1 MSTKLKLYL
10 GRKVIDSLHKSTKY
24 SPSELQSLIQID
36 NSKDSQKIELNLPL
50 NFLETELGVTNITEI
65 LKIQPDDII
74 KKIHLIKDRANRKIS
89 FEIDKGMFIK
99 DVLENCA
106 QPDLNFKPKKL
117 VVDYS
122 SPNIAKPFHFGHLR
136 STIIGNFISNLNL
149 FLRNKVTR
157 LNYLGDWGTQFGLI
171 KVGVQ
176 DLRYTSEDIQK
187 DPVKLLYQCYV
198 HANKLAEN
206 DPSVLEKAK
215 TEFTKLEN
223 GSEEDLRHW
232 REYMSY
238 TKNELQQTYSRLG
251 VVFDEYNY
259 ESDYSAKE
267 IHGILEILR
276 RKNVIRKEK
285 DGKEVAM
292 VNDRK
297 VSVVKSDNTTLYLTR
312 DIAAAI
318 DRFKK
323 YNFDRMYYVV
333 ENGQNDHFHALKD
346 ILNKMDMPWAHRL
359 THVKFGRIRG
369 MSTRKGTA
377 VFLKDILDECRDIMV
392 KKQLESPTTKV
403 PINDGKTADILG
415 VSCVIVNDLK
425 QRRQKDYDFDWDR
438 VLQVQGDTGVRLQY
452 THCRLCSLERNS
464 GAVAARECVPQM
476 LDEPEVVVMLK
487 ELAKFHDVLHR
498 SNEQL
503 EAHILCIYLFHLCNH
518 INKALKTLQVKGM
531 GSDVASQRL
540 LLFNTAREVLKN
552 GMIILGLQPLDEM

>member
-10 GRKVIDSLHKSTKY
+10 GRKVVYSYLINIKNPYCHILQVIDSLHKSTKY
-24 SPSELQSLIQID
+24 SPSELQPLIQID
-36 NSKDSQKIELNLPL
+36 NSKDGHKIELNLPL
-50 NFLETELGVTNITEI
+50 NLLERELGVTNITEI

-89 FEIDKGMFIK
+89 FEIDKGIFIK

-106 QPDLNFKPKKL
+106 QPDLNYKPKKL
-117 VVDYS
+117 VVEYS

-171 KVGVQ
+171 KVGVE
-176 DLRYTSEDIQK
+176 DLQYSPDVIQK

-206 DPSVLEKAK
+206 DASILEKAK
-215 TEFTKLEN
+215 VEFTKLEN
-223 GSEEDLRHW
+223 GSEEDLKHW

-238 TKNELQQTYSRLG
+238 TKNELQHTYSRLG

-259 ESDYSAKE
+259 ESDYSAKDVQE
-267 IHGILEILR
+267 ILEILR
-276 RKNVIRKEK
+276 RKNIIQKEK

-323 YNFDRMYYVV
+323 YDFDRMYYVV

-346 ILNKMDMPWAHRL
+346 ILNKMDMPWTHRL
-359 THVKFGRIRG
+359 THVKFGRIHG

-377 VFLKDILDECRDIMV
+377 VFLKDILDECRDIMI
-392 KKQLESPTTKV
+392 KKQLESP
-403 PINDGKTADILG
+403 
-415 VSCVIVNDLK
+415 S
-425 QRRQKDYDFDWDR
+425 
-438 VLQVQGDTGVRLQY
+438 
-452 THCRLCSLERNS
+452 
-464 GAVAARECVPQM
+464 
-476 LDEPEVVVMLK
+476 
-487 ELAKFHDVLHR
+487 
-498 SNEQL
+498 
-503 EAHILCIYLFHLCNH
+503 
-518 INKALKTLQVKGM
+518 
-531 GSDVASQRL
+531 
-540 LLFNTAREVLKN
+540 
-552 GMIILGLQPLDEM
+552 